1 MIPNI
6 SNSAA
11 CGTFS
16 NSLNKNKELKQDMK
30 LTALKD
36 DGKNSIE
43 KLKEAIE
50 SGEYKVNLSVL
61 SEKMADEL
69 LK

>member
-1 MIPNI
+1 MISNI
-6 SNSAA
+6 SSSAVS
-11 CGTFS
+11 GTFA
-16 NSLNKNKELKQDMK
+16 NSLNENKELKPNAK
-30 LTALKD
+30 LTASE
-36 DGKNSIE
+36 DGSKNRIE

-50 SGEYKVNLSVL
+50 SGEYKVDLSAL